1 MQRNVRV
8 LVPLLALALLTAACT
23 VNQTIVVKSDG
34 SGTATLHAEVSKL
47 LGDYVSSLSEVS
59 GKTGQAAG
67 APVFDAAA
75 IRKDFSAKPGITV
88 KKALTPT
95 PLSLDVEL
103 GFTSIQGAFTSD
115 ATLKTSGVLTYAES
129 GGKKTITIH
138 LDKANYAQLS
148 TLFPALK
155 DPTIASLGPQVGDT
169 TTEAEYLDM
178 VSFSIG
184 TDGPGLLKKSF
195 ITLTIAPEGDILSQS
210 GGTITGRTVVFRIPL
225 LRVMVLDKPLDYSV
239 SYK

>member
-1 MQRNVRV
+1 MQRNVRI
-8 LVPLLALALLTAACT
+8 LVPVLALALLTAACT

-59 GKTGQAAG
+59 GRTSQAAG

-75 IRKDFSAKPGITV
+75 IRKDFAAKPGITV
-88 KKALTPT
+88 QKVLTPT
-95 PLSLDVEL
+95 PLSLDLEL
-103 GFTSIQGAFTSD
+103 GFTSLKDVFTRD
-115 ATLKTSGVLTYAES
+115 AALKSSGVLTYAES

-138 LDKANYAQLS
+138 LDKSNYPQLAA
-148 TLFPALK
+148 LFPMLK
-155 DPTIASLGPQVGDT
+155 DPTLASLGPQVDDT

-184 TDGPGLLKKSF
+184 NDGPGLLKKSF
-195 ITLTIAPEGDILSQS
+195 ITLTIAPQGDILSQT
-210 GGTITGRTVVFRIPL
+210 GGTLSGRTVVFRIPL